1 METAQISQSLR
12 QQAIQQNCV
21 STGVSQMMMSGYSFS
36 DIILM
41 MLSNTNTGVN
51 LQKDGNMSSQY
62 SEILDILSQNLIP
75 DQTQFPVI
83 PQGNIM
89 TDLKNSDFSND
100 FISVDPTQLS
110 GLLGFIMTGNDLSGD
125 SGLLSTLYEEM
136 PIKPNGLNADGIVSS
151 ERINEYIESGE
162 LEIIGYKSGSG
173 GEAEAFVG
181 KDSASNSQ
189 DESGLLDF
197 YRTMQNAKEAV
208 PSVNDSEKTK
218 SSGIGAMQNDAQ
230 GLDIRF
236 DRITS
241 DIRMKTEFEAPEK
254 QLLRGVEVNL
264 KNGKSEFT
272 VKLKPE
278 GLGEII
284 VKLVQ
289 NDGGKMLMSMTAS
302 SAKTAELLN
311 SNLSS
316 LQNSLNQHNVEIIN
330 PSDMFKNAAA
340 PVTPAFEQYYGS
352 NGGNHPQDQQSYNHN
367 KGYVVYSSA
376 ESAEIFEE
384 KASSPVECDGLD
396 III

>member
-1 METAQISQSLR
+1 METAKISQSLR
-12 QQAIQQNCV
+12 QQAIQQNCFSSDV
-21 STGVSQMMMSGYSFS
+21 NQMMMSGYSFS

-41 MLSNTNTGVN
+41 MLSNTYTGEN
-51 LQKDGNMSSQY
+51 LQNDGNISSQY
-62 SEILDILSQNLIP
+62 NEIIDILSRNFMP

-83 PQGNIM
+83 PQDNLV
-89 TDLKNSDFSND
+89 TNLKNSDFSND

-110 GLLGFIMTGNDLSGD
+110 GLLGFIMTGNDLPGN

-136 PIKPNGLNADGIVSS
+136 PIKTSSLNADKAAVS
-151 ERINEYIESGE
+151 ELVNGYIKSGE
-162 LEIIGYKSGSG
+162 LEIIDYKSDNSG
-173 GEAEAFVG
+173 GADVF
-181 KDSASNSQ
+181 ASKNSMSENQ

-208 PSVNDSEKTK
+208 PDVKDYDRMEP
-218 SSGIGAMQNDAQ
+218 SGINALQNEAS
-230 GLDIRF
+230 GIDIRF
-236 DRITS
+236 DRIKS
-241 DIRMKTEFEAPEK
+241 EVKMKEEFEAPEK
-254 QLLRGVEVNL
+254 QLLKGVEENL

-340 PVTPAFEQYYGS
+340 PVAPAFEQYYGS
-352 NGGNHPQDQQSYNHN
+352 NGGNHPQDQHTYNRN
-367 KGYVVYSSA
+367 KGYVVYGSA

-384 KASSPVECDGLD
+384 KASAPVRCDVLN
-396 III
+396 IVI